1 MKGRAGNSRGTTLLF
16 RWSGFRL
23 TPDAGEQLV
32 SNPNLGTALQP
43 VTGPIAAPYSS
54 SGGPLQNEFGV
65 LLPPDFH
72 QLPALWDRVLLLLS
86 IVADFVKLLHQMLPV
101 RRGLVNR
108 FDFTSTLAVRSL

>member
-23 TPDAGEQLV
+23 TPDAGELLV
-32 SNPNLGTALQP
+32 SNPNLGTTLQP
-43 VTGPIAAPYSS
+43 VTGPTAAPYSS
-54 SGGPLQNEFGV
+54 SDGPLQNEFGV

-86 IVADFVKLLHQMLPV
+86 IVADFVNLLPEMLPV
-101 RRGLVNR
+101 RRGLVNK
-108 FDFTSTLAVRSL
+108 FDFTSNLAVHSL